1 MKAILYLAFVSLYS
15 FELPSHTPFSG
26 ITDNQKSF
34 IKNPFLPKYE
44 SNVRLTVRRRYF
56 ACDFSTQKFALES
69 FTLNLD
75 TSIVLVKHL
84 YPLPEFRLG
93 VKF

>member
-1 MKAILYLAFVSLYS
+1 MNKILLLSLAFVSICAADSLQSPY
-15 FELPSHTPFSG
+15 FGNTA
-26 ITDNQKSF
+26 INYK
-34 IKNPFLPKYE
+34 KNPFLPK
-44 SNVRLTVRRRYF
+44 NDPNLKITVRRKYF

-69 FTLNLD
+69 YTVDLD
-75 TSIVLVKHL
+75 TSLVLVKHL